1 MRYLLLNSKSADN
14 EWDARGEGFQTLSS
28 GSLIRTPYQA
38 ARDMWMLNESRM
50 RKLRQYSIENQRLEV
65 LHAQAKQHLDDAEA
79 AMQEKQWD
87 AFVKHTR
94 AGMGIESRAYPDVK
108 TTQNDVIRG
117 VIFFM
122 ILVIPCAFF
131 LERLIFTFSDIRM
144 QIGGIG
150 LVFVIIWIFLSQVH
164 PAFDLSNP
172 FVILLAFVILAL
184 AIFVISILAGRFNE
198 NIRRLRS
205 AEVLLH
211 ETDVGR
217 ISASVAAF
225 QLGIANMKKRRLRT
239 GLTFATLVLLTFTV
253 LSFTSIKSALEFHQ
267 LHRDAEGG
275 VSRHI
280 DQKQILGT
288 TGRHGL

>member
-1 MRYLLLNSKSADN
+1 MR
-14 EWDARGEGFQTLSS
+14 LS
-28 GSLIRTPYQA
+28 
-38 ARDMWMLNESRM
+38 N
-50 RKLRQYSIENQRLEV
+50 
-65 LHAQAKQHLDDAEA
+65 
-79 AMQEKQWD
+79 
-87 AFVKHTR
+87 TR
-94 AGMGIESRAYPDVK
+94 ARAWALNRGPYPDVK

-122 ILVIPCAFF
+122 LLVIPCAFF

-150 LVFVIIWIFLSQVH
+150 IVFLVIWIFLSQVH

-184 AIFVISILAGRFNE
+184 AIFVISILSGRFNE

-225 QLGIANMKKRRLRT
+225 QLGIANMKKRKMRT
-239 GLTFATLVLLTFTV
+239 WLTFATLVLLTFTV

-267 LHRDAEGG
+267 LHRDVEGPYPG
-275 VSRHI
+275 
-280 DQKQILGT
+280 ILIRSKFWGPLEDTAYDYARINFKDRGT
-288 TGRHGL
+288 VTPRSWYIATREDKKSKGRGAL